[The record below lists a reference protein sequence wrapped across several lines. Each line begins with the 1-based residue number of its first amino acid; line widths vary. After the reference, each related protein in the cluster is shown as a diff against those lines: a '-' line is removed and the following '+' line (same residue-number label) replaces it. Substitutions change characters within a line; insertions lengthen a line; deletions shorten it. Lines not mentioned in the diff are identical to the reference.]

1 MTGGRSSDGKKDGL
15 YSLQKRIL
23 DQGQYGKI
31 LQSQV
36 QKDKQLP
43 WKRPETEGNKK
54 GESRSLQSGGLQ
66 SLRPIILG
74 LVSSAWP
81 MFRPTA
87 VFCQASLVQNL
98 LGNLNLVLLS
108 GTLILKEMQ
117 LHRSAAF
124 LIGSNPYNT
133 TYGSSK

>member
-54 GESRSLQSGGLQ
+54 GESHSLQGRGLRSLRS
-66 SLRPIILG
+66 IILG
-74 LVSSAWP
+74 LVPSAQP

-87 VFCQASLVQNL
+87 VFCQASPVQNV

-108 GTLILKEMQ
+108 GTLIRKKMQ
-117 LHRSAAF
+117 LHRCSAF
-124 LIGSNPYNT
+124 LIGSNPYNM
-133 TYGSSK
+133 TYGSSE